1 MTDFQYTDESFADI
15 QLLRYKVEGFDQL
28 SLRQKTLIYHLT
40 EAALAGRDILYDQN
54 GQFNLRLRA
63 MLEAVYQAL
72 PTEIPENPEPPEA
85 PALSEASA
93 FREYM
98 KRFWFSHGLHHH
110 YGCEKFVPGFS
121 EEWLREQLTALRY
134 PIDETLLRV
143 IFDPTVAACRC
154 NQRDG
159 DDLLLTSASNYYQD
173 GITQAEAE
181 AFYTAQ
187 RQAAEAEAA
196 AATTTQRQAA
206 EAAQQ
211 AAQSQGST
219 TSSVLSSSAAEPSDC
234 PVQYG
239 LNSRLCRAAD
249 GSLYEDVA
257 RIGGHY
263 GPAIAAIVGHLEQA
277 RNFTETMEQL
287 AALDRLIDFYRT
299 GDLHTFD
306 DYCIAW
312 LKDTES
318 LVDFVNGFT
327 ETYGDPLGL
336 KASWESIVNFKDLV
350 ATRRTETL
358 ARNAQWFEDHSP
370 VDPRFKKAE
379 CRGISAK
386 VITAAI
392 IAGDLY
398 PATAIGINL
407 PNSDWVRRDHGSK
420 SVTIGNFTDAY
431 NRASR
436 GSGMLEEF
444 CIDDA
449 TRDLIRRY
457 GDVCDDLHTDL
468 HECLGHG
475 SGQLLPGVASDA
487 LGVYGSTIEE
497 ARADLFGLYYIADP
511 KLTELGLLPAP
522 LQLPP
527 LGGGLE
533 ASAGEP
539 YMAAYYSYLQNGLLT
554 QLIRIQPGHVIEE
567 AHMRNRA
574 LIARWV
580 TAPLHLP
587 PLGGEHEA
595 SATTDHSSVL
605 AAELIQR
612 DGKTYLRINDYAA
625 LRDLF
630 GRLLAEVQR
639 IKSEGDFEAAR
650 RLVEDYGVQIDPDLH
665 REVLDRYA
673 RLGLRPYKGFINPA
687 YVPLRNADE
696 EIIDVIVTY
705 GEPFDQQ
712 NLRYSRDY
720 SNL

>member
-1 MTDFQYTDESFADI
+1 MYNFQYTDESFADI
-15 QLLRYKVEGFDQL
+15 QLLRYRVEGFEAL
-28 SLRQKTLIYHLT
+28 PLRQKTLIFHLT

-54 GQFNLRLRA
+54 GQFNLRIRA

-72 PTEIPENPEPPEA
+72 PQQEDNAADDT
-85 PALSEASA
+85 EASNEDDAEAAA
-93 FREYM
+93 FREYT

-110 YGCEKFVPGFS
+110 YGCEKFVPGFT
-121 EEWLREQLTALRY
+121 EEWLRTQLTALHY

-143 IFDPTVAACRC
+143 IFDPSVAASRC

-181 AFYTAQ
+181 AFYAAQ
-187 RQAAEAEAA
+187 REAA
-196 AATTTQRQAA
+196 AAADPDKAA
-206 EAAQQ
+206 
-211 AAQSQGST
+211 S
-219 TSSVLSSSAAEPSDC
+219 C

-239 LNSRLCRAAD
+239 LNSRLCRNSD

-257 RIGGHY
+257 NTEGHY
-263 GPAIAAIVGHLEQA
+263 APAIRAIVAHLEKA
-277 RNFTETMEQL
+277 RLFVENTAQL
-287 AALDRLIDFYRT
+287 AVIDRLIDFYRT
-299 GDLHTFD
+299 GDLHTFV

-312 LKDTES
+312 LQDTES
-318 LVDFVNGFT
+318 FVDFVNGFT

-358 ARNAQWFEDHSP
+358 ASNAQWFEDHSP
-370 VDPRFKKAE
+370 VDERFKKTE

-386 VITAAI
+386 VIIAAI
-392 IAGDLY
+392 ITGDLY

-407 PNSDWVRRDHGSK
+407 PNSEWVRRDHGSK

-444 CIDDA
+444 CIDEP
-449 TRDLIRRY
+449 TREVIRQY

-497 ARADLFGLYYIADP
+497 ARADLFALYYLADP
-511 KLTELGLLPAP
+511 KLTALGLTPDA
-522 LQLPP
+522 
-527 LGGGLE
+527 E
-533 ASAGEP
+533 AYKSQ
-539 YMAAYYSYLQNGLLT
+539 YYSYLQNGLLT
-554 QLIRIQPGHVIEE
+554 QLIRIEPGHVIEE

-580 TAPLHLP
+580 LA
-587 PLGGEHEA
+587 
-595 SATTDHSSVL
+595 HSDG

-612 DGKTYLRINDYAA
+612 DEKTYLRVNDYAV
-625 LRDLF
+625 LRTLF

-639 IKSEGDFEAAR
+639 IKSEGDFEATR
-650 RLVEDYGVQIDPDLH
+650 RLVEDYGVQIDSNLH
-665 REVLDRYA
+665 AEIRERYA
-673 RLGLRPYKGFINPA
+673 RLGLRPYKGFINPV
-687 YVPLRNADE
+687 YTPLCNADD
-696 EIIDVIVTY
+696 EIIDVIITY
-705 GEPFDQQ
+705 GEAFDKQC
-712 NLRYSRDY
+712 LRYSRDY
-720 SNL
+720 ATLI

>member
-1 MTDFQYTDESFADI
+1 MTDFKYTDESFADI
-15 QLLRYKVEGFDQL
+15 QLLRYRVEGFEAL
-28 SLRQKTLIYHLT
+28 SLKQKTLIFHLT

-54 GQFNLRLRA
+54 GEHNLALRHL
-63 MLEAVYQAL
+63 LEAVYQSL
-72 PTEIPENPEPPEA
+72 PAHSDTASVVSSNSDTASVVSCNSDTASVVSCDASQESYARQPSSPTPEA
-85 PALSEASA
+85 A

-98 KRFWFSHGLHHH
+98 KRFWFSHGPHHH
-110 YGCEKFVPGFS
+110 YGCEKFAPGFS
-121 EEWLREQLTALRY
+121 EEWLRQQLAALHY
-134 PIDETLLRV
+134 PADERLLRL
-143 IFDPTVAACRC
+143 IFDPDVAPCRC

-159 DDLLLTSASNYYQD
+159 DDLLLTSASNYYAD

-181 AFYTAQ
+181 AFYAAQ
-187 RQAAEAEAA
+187 RKADEADAVLGNSAEG
-196 AATTTQRQAA
+196 T
-206 EAAQQ
+206 
-211 AAQSQGST
+211 
-219 TSSVLSSSAAEPSDC
+219 SAAG

-257 RIGGHY
+257 STEGHY
-263 GPAIAAIVGHLEQA
+263 APAIRAIVGHLEKA
-277 RNFTETMEQL
+277 RLFVENTHQL
-287 AALDRLIDFYRT
+287 EVIDRLIDFYHT
-299 GDLHTFD
+299 GSLRTFD

-312 LKDTES
+312 LHDTES
-318 LVDFVNGFT
+318 LIDFVNGFT

-358 ARNAQWFEDHSP
+358 ASNAQWFEDNSP
-370 VDPRFKKAE
+370 VDPRFKKPVV
-379 CRGISAK
+379 RGVSAK

-444 CIDDA
+444 CIDEP
-449 TRDLIRRY
+449 TRQIIRQY
-457 GDVCDDLHTDL
+457 GDITDDLHTDL

-497 ARADLFGLYYIADP
+497 ARADLFGLYYMADP
-511 KLTELGLLPAP
+511 KLTELGLTPDA
-522 LQLPP
+522 
-527 LGGGLE
+527 E
-533 ASAGEP
+533 AYKAQ
-539 YMAAYYSYLQNGLLT
+539 YYTYLQNGLLT
-554 QLIRIQPGHVIEE
+554 QLIRIEPGHVIEE

-580 TAPLHLP
+580 LAQAAASPQADPHPQLC
-587 PLGGEHEA
+587 
-595 SATTDHSSVL
+595 SATRRGTQPP
-605 AAELIQR
+605 AELIQR
-612 DGKTYLRINDYAA
+612 EGKTYLRVNDYAA
-625 LRDLF
+625 LRTLF

-639 IKSEGDFEAAR
+639 IKSEGDYEAAR
-650 RLVEDYGVQIDPDLH
+650 RLVEDYGVQVDAALH
-665 REVLDRYA
+665 TEIRERYA
-673 RLGLRPYKGFINPA
+673 RLGLRPYKGFINPV
-687 YVPLRNADE
+687 YIPLYNADD
-696 EIIDVIVTY
+696 EITDVIVSY
-705 GEPFDQQ
+705 SEAFDQQ

-720 SNL
+720 ATL

>member
-1 MTDFQYTDESFADI
+1 MNDFQYTDESFADI
-15 QLLRYKVEGFDQL
+15 QLLRYKVEDFD
-28 SLRQKTLIYHLT
+28 SLTIRQKTLIYHLT
-40 EAALAGRDILYDQN
+40 EAALSGRDILYDQN
-54 GQFNLRLRA
+54 GQFNLRLRR
-63 MLEAVYQAL
+63 MLEAVYVSL
-72 PTEIPENPEPPEA
+72 PEQPENPENPEPPA
-85 PALSEASA
+85 PSPASA
-93 FREYM
+93 FRVYM

-121 EEWLREQLTALRY
+121 EAWLRQQLEAIRY
-134 PIDETLLRV
+134 PIDDTLLRV
-143 IFDPTVAACRC
+143 IFDPKVAATRC

-181 AFYTAQ
+181 AFYASQ
-187 RQAAEAEAA
+187 RLADEARQLNEDSISEEEASEASACAA
-196 AATTTQRQAA
+196 
-206 EAAQQ
+206 
-211 AAQSQGST
+211 G
-219 TSSVLSSSAAEPSDC
+219 

-257 RIGGHY
+257 KTDGHY
-263 GPAIAAIVGHLEQA
+263 GAAIRAIVGHLQDA
-277 RNFTETMEQL
+277 RPFAETLEQL
-287 AALDRLIDFYRT
+287 KVIDLLIDFYTT
-299 GDLHTFD
+299 GDLRTFD
-306 DYCIAW
+306 DYSIAW
-312 LKDTES
+312 LRDTES
-318 LVDFVNGFT
+318 RVDFVNGFT

-358 ARNAQWFEDHSP
+358 AQNAQWFEDNSP
-370 VDPRFKKAE
+370 VDARFKKPVV
-379 CRGISAK
+379 RGVSAK

-444 CIDDA
+444 CIDEP
-449 TRDLIRRY
+449 TRAIIRQY

-487 LGVYGSTIEE
+487 LGVYASTIEE

-511 KLTELGLLPAP
+511 KLTELGLLPAHRH
-522 LQLPP
+522 LPP
-527 LGGGLE
+527 LGGESE
-533 ASAGEP
+533 ASAAEPTATNVCGSCAVAEP
-539 YMAAYYSYLQNGLLT
+539 YMAAYYTYLQNGLLT
-554 QLIRIQPGHVIEE
+554 QLIRIEPGHVIEE

-574 LIARWV
+574 LISRWV
-580 TAPLHLP
+580 LAMAAAAVPSAPAAVP
-587 PLGGEHEA
+587 SAEA
-595 SATTDHSSVL
+595 RLREKA
-605 AAELIQR
+605 AAELTHR
-612 DGKTYLRINDYAA
+612 DGRTYLRINDYAA
-625 LRDLF
+625 LRGLF

-650 RLVEDYGVQIDPDLH
+650 RLVEDYGVQIAPELH
-665 REVLDRYA
+665 AEIRERYA
-673 RLGLRPYKGFINPA
+673 RLGLKPYKGFINP
-687 YVPLRNADE
+687 VFIPLRNADD
-696 EIIDVIVTY
+696 EIIDVIINY
-705 GEPFDQQ
+705 REAFDQQ
-712 NLRYSRDY
+712 ALRYSREY
-720 SNL
+720 ATL

>member
-1 MTDFQYTDESFADI
+1 MKEFRYTDECFADI
-15 QLLRYKVEGFDQL
+15 QLLRYNVEGFDEL
-28 SLRQKTLIYHLT
+28 SLQQKTLIYHLT
-40 EAALAGRDILYDQN
+40 EAALCGRDILYDQN

-63 MLEAVYQAL
+63 MLEAVYVSL
-72 PTEIPENPEPPEA
+72 PEEPESPENPSSGENAADEDA
-85 PALSEASA
+85 EA
-93 FREYM
+93 FRTYM

-121 EEWLREQLTALRY
+121 EEWLRQQLTALRY
-134 PIDETLLRV
+134 PIDDTLLRI

-181 AFYTAQ
+181 AFYAAQ
-187 RQAAEAEAA
+187 RTAEEAAEALDPEEHS
-196 AATTTQRQAA
+196 TQ
-206 EAAQQ
+206 
-211 AAQSQGST
+211 G
-219 TSSVLSSSAAEPSDC
+219 

-257 RIGGHY
+257 KVDGHY
-263 GPAIAAIVGHLEQA
+263 GPAIRAIVGHLQDA
-277 RNFTETMEQL
+277 RRFAETLEQL
-287 AALDRLIDFYRT
+287 KVIDLLIDFYTT

-312 LKDTES
+312 LRDTES
-318 LVDFVNGFT
+318 HVDFVNGFT

-358 ARNAQWFEDHSP
+358 AQNAQWFEDNSP
-370 VDPRFKKAE
+370 VDASFKKPVV
-379 CRGISAK
+379 RGVSAK

-449 TRDLIRRY
+449 TRDIIRRY

-487 LGVYGSTIEE
+487 LGVYASTIEE

-511 KLTELGLLPAP
+511 KLTELGLTPD
-522 LQLPP
+522 
-527 LGGGLE
+527 GE
-533 ASAGEP
+533 AYRSQ
-539 YMAAYYSYLQNGLLT
+539 YYTYLQNGLLT
-554 QLIRIQPGHVIEE
+554 QLIRIEPGRTIEE

-574 LIARWV
+574 LISRWV
-580 TAPLHLP
+580 L
-587 PLGGEHEA
+587 
-595 SATTDHSSVL
+595 DHSAGTVQLISTL
-605 AAELIQR
+605 PAEGETR
-612 DGKTYLRINDYAA
+612 GKTFVRINDYSA
-625 LRDLF
+625 LRQLF
-630 GRLLAEVQR
+630 GHLLAEVQR

-650 RLVEDYGVQIDPDLH
+650 RLVEDYGVQIDPELH
-665 REVLDRYA
+665 AEVRERYA
-673 RLGLRPYKGFINPA
+673 RLGLKPYKGFINPV
-687 YVPLRNADE
+687 YIPLRDADD
-696 EIIDVIVTY
+696 EIIDVIVSY
-705 GEPFDQQ
+705 KEDFDKQA
-712 NLRYSRDY
+712 LRYSRDY
-720 SNL
+720 SFL